1 MINLLV
7 QYFIKNGQISL
18 NGIGTLK
25 LSKNEAFWD
34 EGKLIAPNEY
44 IILENKIIENEDKL
58 LQYISNELDISIEE
72 ANTQFAML
80 LDPMI
85 KQQVY
90 SLNFGSL
97 GTFHKKGSKITWNSL
112 YKSDVY
118 YKNVSPA
125 LLKEELNANFKTP
138 TSTNE
143 NWIIWSIIIS
153 TVSILLILYKNISH

>member
-18 NGIGTLK
+18 TGIGTLK

-44 IILENKIIENEDKL
+44 IILEKKIIDNDDTL
-58 LQYISNELDISIEE
+58 IQYLANELDISIEE
-72 ANTQFAML
+72 TTTHFAIL
-80 LDPMI
+80 LEPFI
-85 KQQVY
+85 KQQVF

-97 GTFHKKGSKITWNSL
+97 GTFHKNGAKITWNSL

-118 YKNVSPA
+118 FKNVSPDI
-125 LLKEELNANFKTP
+125 LKEELDDNFKTP
-138 TSTNE
+138 NTTIKS
-143 NWIIWSIIIS
+143 WLIWTIIIL